1 MYTLGRSQY
10 KTNQWKL
17 KKILHMKSATSLERG
32 VERKEGWH
40 CNKHLK
46 RSVEGVNGTL
56 SIDNI
61 HEPCRLHVLMCGW
74 AEEKVCLRT
83 QMNVKVKVLKSMILW
98 SPSGIFNL

>member
-10 KTNQWKL
+10 KANQWKL

-46 RSVEGVNGTL
+46 RSVEGVKGTL

-83 QMNVKVKVLKSMILW
+83 QINVKKVKVL
-98 SPSGIFNL
+98 SP